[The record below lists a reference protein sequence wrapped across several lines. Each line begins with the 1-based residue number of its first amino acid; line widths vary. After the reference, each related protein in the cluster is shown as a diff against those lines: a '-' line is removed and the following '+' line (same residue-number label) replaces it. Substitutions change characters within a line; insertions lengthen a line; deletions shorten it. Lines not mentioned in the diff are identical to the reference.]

1 MNIEEVSVMKDVER
15 IDWMIDYYFGKL
27 QETEMEKERISFS
40 NILVDLMNLKFKYL
54 GVEKEKNTGSMTEK
68 EVRRRLSIAGVNL
81 SGSLDSGKS
90 EITDD

>member
-15 IDWMIDYYFGKL
+15 IDWMIDYYFEKL